1 MFCIKVEKVIKYSE
15 NLATIIFNRCIP
27 SYPGQF
33 IMVNVFGYEEIPLS
47 LSSPNS
53 VTVKAVGET
62 TRALINIE
70 PGTYVGIRGPFGRP
84 FTPAKRALIIGGGIG
99 MAPLAYLYDF
109 LIKRGCDVDVI
120 YGARTS
126 KELVFKDKFDRV
138 ELATEDGSAG
148 FKGNVVELIKSKDLN
163 LDKYEKIYCCGPKAM
178 LKELYKLFKEADILE
193 KVEFSLERY
202 IKCGIGLCGSCVLEN
217 GLRVC
222 VEGPVF
228 NLTTISNLK

>member
-15 NLATIIFNRCIP
+15 NLATIIFNTCIP

>member
-15 NLATIIFNRCIP
+15 NLATIIFNTCIP

-126 KELVFKDKFDRV
+126 KELVFKDKFNRV

-148 FKGNVVELIKSKDLN
+148 FKGNVVELIKSKDFN

>member
-15 NLATIIFNRCIP
+15 NLATIIFNTCIP

-178 LKELYKLFKEADILE
+178 LKELYRLFKEADILE

>member
-15 NLATIIFNRCIP
+15 NLATIIFNTCIP

-126 KELVFKDKFDRV
+126 KELVFKDKFNRV

>member
-15 NLATIIFNRCIP
+15 NLATIIFNTCIP

-126 KELVFKDKFDRV
+126 KELVFKDKFGRV

-193 KVEFSLERY
+193 KVEFSLEGY
-202 IKCGIGLCGSCVLEN
+202 IKCGIGLCGSCVLGN

-228 NLTTISNLK
+228 NLTTIFNLK